1 MTHKV
6 LSFDLGGTKLAAG
19 VVNRQGR
26 ILESVEVP
34 ALMEQG
40 KEVVIDQL
48 VSLGREFMAK
58 HPEIKRIGM
67 ASAGPLDPLKGIL
80 LDPTNYA
87 GPKGTWGK
95 VPITKILQK
104 RLKVPVLL
112 ENDAAAAALAEHWI
126 GSAKKADNAVI
137 LTLGTGLGTGVIC
150 NGALVRAG
158 KNRHTEAGHIII
170 HANDKSAPCGCGNLG
185 CAEAYLSG
193 RSFGRRAQQRFGRS
207 DLTARDIANL
217 AKHHD
222 PRAIAAFE
230 EYSEIM
236 AIALYS
242 YTKLYCPDIFI
253 FSGSF
258 SKAAPLFLPHTER
271 HLERLLERELK
282 TERQPKLEISCL
294 QNQAGLIGGAY
305 IAFNRK

>member
-1 MTHKV
+1 
-6 LSFDLGGTKLAAG
+6 
-19 VVNRQGR
+19 
-26 ILESVEVP
+26 
-34 ALMEQG
+34 
-40 KEVVIDQL
+40 
-48 VSLGREFMAK
+48 
-58 HPEIKRIGM
+58 M

-87 GPKGTWGK
+87 GAKGTWGK

-104 RLKVPVLL
+104 RLKVPVIL

-126 GSAKKADNAVI
+126 GSAKKVDNAVI
-137 LTLGTGLGTGVIC
+137 LTLGTGLGTGIIC

-193 RSFGRRAQQRFGRS
+193 RSFGRRAQQRFGKS
-207 DLTARDIANL
+207 DLTARDIADL